1 MPGASKYEMPK
12 FDLDLAKKLLDESG
26 VPKDQWKITW
36 VAYGGVDVLKN
47 VALLYQANAA
57 KVGVKVDIVQ
67 GEWGVMWDKQKHLN
81 TSFNVFPFRNWPDY
95 ATIQPI
101 SMFQTQT
108 DQNVSFNLS
117 HYSNPQVD
125 KWIDDGTKLEAVDKK
140 ACAEAWRK
148 AYQQVL
154 DDAAAMFIADT
165 KRIIAHRANLEGITT
180 DPAYETVFFRF
191 LHRTGS

>member
-1 MPGASKYEMPK
+1 
-12 FDLDLAKKLLDESG
+12 
-26 VPKDQWKITW
+26 
-36 VAYGGVDVLKN
+36 
-47 VALLYQANAA
+47 
-57 KVGVKVDIVQ
+57 
-67 GEWGVMWDKQKHLN
+67 
-81 TSFNVFPFRNWPDY
+81 
-95 ATIQPI
+95 
-101 SMFQTQT
+101 MFETQT

-140 ACAEAWRK
+140 ACYEAWRK

-154 DDAAAMFIADT
+154 DDSAAMFIADT
-165 KRIIAHRANLEGITT
+165 KRIIAHRSNLEGITT